1 MRSSSQQKFTVEL
14 HEVFL
19 SKKLQGDLYDSSAT
33 PTVICSSS
41 RSNAMTILIHGFG
54 IGGYRSFGSEL
65 QHIGPLEQINFI
77 VGQNNSGKSNV
88 TLFLKEKYKGV
99 LDSYSKQDHLQY
111 DILDTHRANGG
122 RPVQRQS
129 SIALKRSSNDLGSFI
144 GIHRAVA
151 PLIEKVSNSDAIA
164 DETGTLWLDLI
175 SEAEANPFT
184 VSPATINALKD
195 AEILSKREWAG
206 IWSTV
211 TRNTQGELERH
222 WIPEFVRQM
231 FGSRIR
237 LPRITIIPA
246 IREIGPAGGNV
257 TEEDFSGRGIIS
269 RLAAFQNPDHHEQEK
284 REVFRKINRFLQKVL
299 GNEDAE
305 IEIPFGHDRI
315 NVHLDG
321 KTLPLSSLGTGIHE
335 LIILA
340 AAATMKTREVICI
353 EEPELHLHPL
363 LQKKLMRYLQAN
375 TLNQYFF
382 TTHSAHLL
390 DTPNAAIFHVR
401 MHDGQSIVERAHTAK
416 QRTEVCADLGYRS
429 SDLLQTNC
437 AIWVEGP
444 SDRIYLRHWI
454 YAADPTLIEGI
465 HYSIMF
471 YGGRLLSHLT
481 ANDPEVSEFIS
492 LRMLNRYISI
502 VVDSDKNTLRGK
514 INDTKRRVRN
524 EFDQGPGFAWVTY
537 GREIEN
543 YIKPGQMSEALGHL
557 YKDFKK
563 LEKPSDPFATA
574 YSYRISSRRLRR
586 DVDKIKLAHQITSM
600 VADLDVLDLRKK
612 VSEVVKFIR
621 FANDDHVDFLA
632 PSD

>member
-284 REVFRKINRFLQKVL
+284 ERSF
-299 GNEDAE
+299 
-305 IEIPFGHDRI
+305 
-315 NVHLDG
+315 
-321 KTLPLSSLGTGIHE
+321 
-335 LIILA
+335 
-340 AAATMKTREVICI
+340 
-353 EEPELHLHPL
+353 
-363 LQKKLMRYLQAN
+363 
-375 TLNQYFF
+375 
-382 TTHSAHLL
+382 
-390 DTPNAAIFHVR
+390 VR
-401 MHDGQSIVERAHTAK
+401 
-416 QRTEVCADLGYRS
+416 
-429 SDLLQTNC
+429 
-437 AIWVEGP
+437 
-444 SDRIYLRHWI
+444 
-454 YAADPTLIEGI
+454 
-465 HYSIMF
+465 
-471 YGGRLLSHLT
+471 
-481 ANDPEVSEFIS
+481 
-492 LRMLNRYISI
+492 
-502 VVDSDKNTLRGK
+502 
-514 INDTKRRVRN
+514 
-524 EFDQGPGFAWVTY
+524 
-537 GREIEN
+537 
-543 YIKPGQMSEALGHL
+543 
-557 YKDFKK
+557 
-563 LEKPSDPFATA
+563 
-574 YSYRISSRRLRR
+574 
-586 DVDKIKLAHQITSM
+586 
-600 VADLDVLDLRKK
+600 
-612 VSEVVKFIR
+612 
-621 FANDDHVDFLA
+621 
-632 PSD
+632 